1 MEVPR
6 LGVES
11 ELLLLTYSIATAT
24 WNLSLSIE
32 KKQSRGLGEQTC
44 GFQGRGGGVGWIGN
58 LGLIEANYCPWNG

>member
-44 GFQGRGGGVGWIGN
+44 GFQGGSGGSVVDWEFGVSR
-58 LGLIEANYCPWNG
+58 C